1 MIDTIMIS
9 EIIKVGRDQIV
20 VTEEISLDKI
30 EVGNGMNQII
40 KEEILEVT

>member
-9 EIIKVGRDQIV
+9 EIIKIGTDQIL
-20 VTEEISLDKI
+20 VTGEISLDKI
-30 EVGNGMNQII
+30 EVDNGMNQIM